1 MKNCNIV
8 VLSAL
13 MFFSVN
19 SFAQKKCCTASS
31 ATPIEQTTDL
41 KLSPA
46 SPYQIE
52 GAGYNGAEL
61 KNLKSNCV
69 ITFLPKGTGNVAN
82 ELNSIIDK
90 LSKAGGGK
98 ITIPKGDY
106 ILREVNLKS
115 NILLVIESGTTI
127 KMDNVKKGKQMI
139 FVIGSEEGAAR
150 VENVRI
156 VGLGSS
162 ENRPKFILE
171 KYVNT
176 FYRAIN
182 IGYAKDVLIEN
193 FTVVDNLTKGAAIA
207 FNPVEI
213 NESSATIPENI
224 TIANVSLTGG
234 SIGYGL
240 VQTNVGK
247 NVLLKNLYCEGGMNC
262 RIESHTGR
270 RYDVGV
276 DNVVIENVVSK
287 NGKAAVLLQ
296 PHSVENGRILVDGA
310 VSDGSTW
317 TLFIKEGF
325 VSKES
330 KRKQKGT
337 FAPSSTFKNIGLI
350 STNTSATLSYK
361 NFKYVPDAL
370 KGFYKNPDFNP
381 VKEDANNQTKDGGLG
396 AESAVKGAS
405 VAVIFIDATYPL
417 NLPAESD
424 ITLTG
429 ETANRL
435 KVLRTAKT
443 GAQNSEE

>member
-1 MKNCNIV
+1 M
-8 VLSAL
+8 L
-13 MFFSVN
+13 FPVN
-19 SFAQKKCCTASS
+19 SFAQKCC
-31 ATPIEQTTDL
+31 ATSNAITLEKTTDT
-41 KLSPA
+41 KLFPA
-46 SPYQIE
+46 NPYQSE

-61 KNLKSNCV
+61 KNIKSSSV
-69 ITFLPKGTGNVAN
+69 VTFSPNGQGNVAE
-82 ELNSIIDK
+82 ELNTLIDK

-106 ILREVNLKS
+106 IMREVFLKS
-115 NILLVIESGTTI
+115 NIQLIIASGVTI

-139 FVIGSEEGAAR
+139 FIIGSEPGAPR

-156 VGLGSS
+156 VGLGSPN
-162 ENRPKFILE
+162 ERPKFILE

-213 NESSATIPENI
+213 NESSANIPENI

-247 NVLLKNLYCEGGMNC
+247 NVLLKNLYCQGGMTC

-276 DNVVIENVVSK
+276 DNIVIQNVVSK

-310 VSDGSTW
+310 ISDGSTW

-325 VSKES
+325 VNKES

-350 STNTSATLSYK
+350 ATNTTATLSYK

-381 VKEDANNQTKDGGLG
+381 VKNDTNNDTKDGKLE
-396 AESAVKGAS
+396 AESAVVGAS
-405 VAVIFIDATYPL
+405 VAVIFTDATYPL
-417 NLPAESD
+417 NLPDEKD
-424 ITLTG
+424 ISLTG
-429 ETANRL
+429 ETAHRL
-435 KVLRTAKT
+435 KVLRPTKIET
-443 GAQNSEE
+443 QNSKK

>member
-1 MKNCNIV
+1 MKKHIIV

-13 MFFSVN
+13 MFFCAN
-19 SFAQKKCCTASS
+19 SFAQKKCCSASS
-31 ATPIEQTTDL
+31 ATLIEQTTDL
-41 KLSPA
+41 QLSPA
-46 SPYQIE
+46 SPYQSE
-52 GAGYNGAEL
+52 GAGYNGTEL
-61 KNLKSNCV
+61 KNIKPSSV
-69 ITFLPKGTGNVAN
+69 VTFSPKGTGNVAD
-82 ELNSIIDK
+82 ELNVLIDK
-90 LSKAGGGK
+90 LSKVGGGK

-139 FVIGSEEGAAR
+139 FIVGSEEGGAL

-182 IGYAKDVLIEN
+182 IGYTKDVLIEN
-193 FTVVDNLTKGAAIA
+193 FTVVDNMTKGAAIA

-213 NESSATIPENI
+213 DEASANIPENI

-247 NVLLKNLYCEGGMNC
+247 NVLLKNLYCEGGMTC

-270 RYDVGV
+270 QYDVGV
-276 DNVVIENVVSK
+276 DNVVIQNVVSK

-330 KRKQKGT
+330 KRKKKGT
-337 FAPSSTFKNIGLI
+337 FALSSTFKNIAMI

-381 VKEDANNQTKDGGLG
+381 VKNDANNDTKDGGLG

-424 ITLTG
+424 ISLTC
-429 ETANRL
+429 ETAHRL
-435 KVLRTAKT
+435 KVLRTTKT
-443 GAQNSEE
+443 AAPNSEE